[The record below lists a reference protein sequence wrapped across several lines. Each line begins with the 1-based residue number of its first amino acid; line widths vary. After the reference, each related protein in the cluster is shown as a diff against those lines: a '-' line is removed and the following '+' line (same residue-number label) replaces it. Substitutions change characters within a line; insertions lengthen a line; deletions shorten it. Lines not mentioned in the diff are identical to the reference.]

1 MRSHYPKGRSLPA
14 LERNILKYRAFEML
28 IMLFHIEDLKA
39 FVSESHIVKQQEQQI
54 GAKKKYKNR
63 WEILVEN
70 EIISQS
76 DSDEIQRLLEYRNDI
91 AHRIHQLTYDLSR
104 EPFAQDFRELYNVKY
119 DYEAL
124 KKLKQHREKISSGFQ
139 SKSRIFIAR
148 PEPWLFEATEKT
160 YQQEMARLSKKI
172 TRQIVI
178 RKGETQ
184 KLNAELSTVDRRLLN
199 EIDPAHPLNIAGNG
213 TLTKRGVES
222 CYRLFDQN
230 VSALAVAHLMRIS
243 YRAVMNHHRAW
254 QQPEE
259 LGGIRQRN
267 DPRP

>member
-1 MRSHYPKGRSLPA
+1 MRSYYPKGRSLPA

-39 FVSESHIVKQQEQQI
+39 FISESHIVKQQEQQI

-76 DSDEIQRLLEYRNDI
+76 DSDKIQRLIEYRNDI
-91 AHRIHQLTYDLSR
+91 AHRIHQLTYDISR
-104 EPFAQDFRELYNVKY
+104 EPDVQYYQEVYNAKY

-124 KKLKQHREKISSGFQ
+124 NKLKQYREKIYTGFA
-139 SKSRIFIAR
+139 SKSRIFTAR

-160 YQQEMARLSKKI
+160 YQQEMNRLSKKI
-172 TRQIVI
+172 TRQIAI
-178 RKGETQ
+178 RKEETH
-184 KLNAELSTVDRRLLN
+184 KLNAELSTVDHRLLN
-199 EIDPAHPLNIAGNG
+199 DIVPYHPQNIAVNG

-222 CYRLFDQN
+222 CYRLFDHN
-230 VSALAVAHLMRIS
+230 VSALAVAYLMRIS
-243 YRAVMNHHRAW
+243 YRAVMNHHRVW
-254 QQPEE
+254 KRGNSHKPE
-259 LGGIRQRN
+259 
-267 DPRP
+267 